1 MLTSIYFC
9 YILTIETIHDG
20 GERVKIVKVQKGTNV
35 LFISIPAEIK
45 RDLDIKPKDELLIRR
60 RGSEIVI
67 TQVADISGED
77 NEC

>member
-1 MLTSIYFC
+1 MLTSINIC
-9 YILTIETIHDG
+9 YILTIETIHKG

-60 RGSEIVI
+60 RGNEIVI
-67 TQVADISGED
+67 TQVVDVESED
-77 NEC
+77 NE